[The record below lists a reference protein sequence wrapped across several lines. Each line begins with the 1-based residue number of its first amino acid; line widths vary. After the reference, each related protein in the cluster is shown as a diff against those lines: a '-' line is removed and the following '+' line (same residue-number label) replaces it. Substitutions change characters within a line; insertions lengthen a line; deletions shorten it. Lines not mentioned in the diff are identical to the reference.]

1 MPIFKENL
9 FKNSQNF
16 SEKYHDAGA
25 FAVFPISFLKKNNI
39 NLENNFTGFTLP
51 RERAMI
57 LIILMIGI

>member
-25 FAVFPISFLKKNNI
+25 FAVFPISFLKKI
-39 NLENNFTGFTLP
+39 
-51 RERAMI
+51 I
-57 LIILMIGI
+57 LI